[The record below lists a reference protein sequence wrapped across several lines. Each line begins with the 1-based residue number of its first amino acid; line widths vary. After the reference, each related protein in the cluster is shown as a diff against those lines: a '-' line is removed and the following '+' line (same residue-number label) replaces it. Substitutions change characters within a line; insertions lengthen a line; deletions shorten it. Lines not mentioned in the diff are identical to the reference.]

1 MKTVKSVLE
10 WYTEE
15 QLAPI
20 LKLWGLT
27 GELDK
32 KKPQQIDSLIKHMHH
47 LVAAH
52 FVWEYI
58 TEDERQILYRIL
70 PPSTREGITQDK
82 ALIKRTQLT
91 PERFEIALQKLVEK
105 ALLQKTDGLPRR
117 NIYYSTT
124 STKTAK
130 LEKVI
135 TLAAFSESAE
145 SLYATSR
152 EYFTP
157 SGDRSKW
164 NLDRLLT
171 MLPYGGLD
179 KLLSYYGVSRNAPY
193 GQGLNTLLLSDQLID
208 MEEPLDHL
216 PNLDPIARKLFV
228 WLREH
233 NGKETMEGARTFLQV
248 DDATLL
254 KTLTLL
260 TQHALVF
267 DSFSK
272 GERVLFVPSD
282 WYSNM
287 RPLTTNAKLAENEGK
302 LIELEGEPAAALPGE
317 NITVYDIA
325 TLVNTIYQQTIEPT
339 QAGRVPKRI
348 ATKIRPTLRGKPRLE
363 YDDSDDYMEM
373 LLKTIEY
380 LTVIQLTEPAF
391 QDMKP
396 AYEVTP
402 SVEQWAKKSLFEQTT
417 HLLAYWIENYT
428 WRDVYGINYSSW
440 STYSWDFAGGRK
452 ALLKHL
458 HKCTPRRWYTVES
471 LLQKIWKDDA
481 FAYRPTPSYNRTKKQ
496 VKDYETHVKWD
507 RCEGE
512 VYRGILASTLYEL
525 GIVDIGYTHADALS
539 SKVALNPDYFQVTE
553 LGGRIMTLVGSS
565 EKFVEEVQTAQHG
578 LVIQPNF
585 ELLLLQPDMVT
596 LYDLLPFAQAKQLG
610 LVSTLTLTKAS
621 VLRGLQAGKN
631 VEQILQ
637 TLQERSLKDVPQNV
651 EYTIRDWTR
660 TYKSTKLSQ
669 VLLFEVSSEDAGQ
682 ILAVIPALQDM
693 GVRQLA
699 PCIFA
704 VSGIVDLQ
712 AMRKELEKA
721 GVFVH
726 ISGDIFTRPKHLYD
740 PYFATYGRY
749 Y

>member
-1 MKTVKSVLE
+1 MKTVRSVLE
-10 WYTEE
+10 GYTEE

-20 LKLWGLT
+20 LKLWGWA
-27 GELDK
+27 GEPDK
-32 KKPQQIDSLIKHMHH
+32 KKPQQIDALRKHMRH

-52 FVWEYI
+52 FVWEHI

-70 PPSTREGITQDK
+70 PPSTREGVTQDK

-91 PERFEIALQKLVEK
+91 PERFEIALQKLVEN
-105 ALLQKTDGLPRR
+105 ALLQKSDGPAHH
-117 NIYYSTT
+117 NMYYSTAFKKPEK
-124 STKTAK
+124 S
-130 LEKVI
+130 EKVI

-145 SLYATSR
+145 TLYTTSR

-164 NLDRLLT
+164 DLDRLLST
-171 MLPYGGLD
+171 LPYGSLD
-179 KLLSYYGVSRNAPY
+179 KVLSYYGISYTASYY
-193 GQGLNTLLLSDQLID
+193 GQAANTLLISDKLID

-216 PNLDPIARKLFV
+216 PTLDPLARKLFV

-233 NGKETMEGARTFLQV
+233 NGKESMEEARTFLKV

-254 KTLTLL
+254 QTLTIL
-260 TQHALVF
+260 TQHALVL

-287 RPLTTNAKLAENEGK
+287 RPLTTNAPLAENEGK
-302 LIELEGEPAAALPGE
+302 LIELEGEPLAAVPGE

-363 YDDSDDYMEM
+363 YDDSDDYIEM

-380 LTVIQLTEPAF
+380 LTIIQLTEPAF

-417 HLLAYWIENYT
+417 HLLAYWIENYA
-428 WRDVYGINYSSW
+428 WRDVYGVNYSSW

-458 HKCTPRRWYTVES
+458 HTCTPGRWYTVES

-512 VYRGILASTLYEL
+512 VYRGILASTLSEL
-525 GIVDIGYTHADALS
+525 GIVDIGYTHVDALS
-539 SKVALNPDYFQVTE
+539 SNVAVNPDYFKVTE
-553 LGGRIMTLVGSS
+553 LGGSIMTLVGSP
-565 EKFVEEVQTAQHG
+565 EKFVEEVQTAQRG
-578 LVIQPNF
+578 LVVQPNF

-610 LVSTLTLTKAS
+610 LVSSLTLTKAS

-637 TLQERSLKDVPQNV
+637 TLQERSPKDVPQNV
-651 EYTIRDWTR
+651 EYTLRDWTR

-669 VLLFEVSSEDAGQ
+669 VLLLEVSSEDAGQ
-682 ILAVIPALQDM
+682 ILAVIPALQGM
-693 GVRQLA
+693 GIRQLA
-699 PCIFA
+699 SCVFA
-704 VSGIVDLQ
+704 VSGTVDLQ
-712 AMRKELEKA
+712 ALRKELEKA

-740 PYFATYGRY
+740 PYFATYGR
-749 Y
+749 